1 LQCSI
6 EFDFDLIK
14 IPSCSR
20 PIEKSSLKFVVL
32 FWGSG
37 GSYGQ
42 SPSRQR
48 SHKLP
53 LCPENDRLLQSPASQ
68 THLANQKLVP
78 GIRLDR
84 SHELQTPITP
94 EDDTDTQIRW
104 QHQFHQ
110 MSHLMCSQASW
121 WHCKA
126 PKADLK
132 GSFSSEQE
140 TVAESNHRRTRG
152 ETATLAVV
160 RRERKFI

>member
-1 LQCSI
+1 M
-6 EFDFDLIK
+6 
-14 IPSCSR
+14 PSCSR
-20 PIEKSSLKFVVL
+20 PTEKSSLKFVVL
-32 FWGSG
+32 FWGPG
-37 GSYGQ
+37 GAMAKAHLDSAPTSCLCVLRMTG
-42 SPSRQR
+42 SCRV
-48 SHKLP
+48 LP
-53 LCPENDRLLQSPASQ
+53 HR
-68 THLANQKLVP
+68 HLANQKLVP

-84 SHELQTPITP
+84 SHELQAPITP

-132 GSFSSEQE
+132 GSLSSEQE
-140 TVAESNHRRTRG
+140 TVAESNHRRTKG

-160 RRERKFI
+160 RSERKFI